1 MEKLFF
7 EHFLVTVTK
16 VFLMAFFLYLL
27 IKPILKIL
35 KIRNSF
41 RERALKLWNH
51 KTLFSRMIIKYS
63 VVTYA
68 SMKEISPKLVV

>member
-41 RERALKLWNH
+41 RERALK
-51 KTLFSRMIIKYS
+51 TMEPQDIIFEDDY
-63 VVTYA
+63 
-68 SMKEISPKLVV
+68 